1 VDSPWPFRD
10 SKVLL
15 LILLGRGRHIE
26 GGVGF
31 TVDADGV
38 YMVSQ
43 GKGVG
48 YPRGTQRNRNPES
61 RQVRDPVKD

>member
-31 TVDADGV
+31 TVDADGI
-38 YMVSQ
+38 YI
-43 GKGVG
+43 GLTRKGGRLSKG
-48 YPRGTQRNRNPES
+48 YPEKIGIQNHDNIETL
-61 RQVRDPVKD
+61 